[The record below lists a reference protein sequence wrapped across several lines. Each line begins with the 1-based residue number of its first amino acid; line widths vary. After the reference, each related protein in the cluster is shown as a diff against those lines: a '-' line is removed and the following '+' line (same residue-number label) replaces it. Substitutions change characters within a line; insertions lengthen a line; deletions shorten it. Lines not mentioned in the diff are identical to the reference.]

1 MTYFAYLDEFG
12 HIGPYVARQHPR
24 HNDSPVFGLAGFVM
38 PSEHLRGFGTWF
50 FQRKCDLLAFE
61 IERSSQH
68 PALWEKK
75 GASLYTATNVTR
87 YVELRKL
94 TNRLFNKIASL
105 DGFVFY
111 VGIKK
116 TARPAHHVGK
126 DRAHDRL
133 RKRA

>member
-1 MTYFAYLDEFG
+1 MTYF
-12 HIGPYVARQHPR
+12 ARQHPR

-94 TNRLFNKIASL
+94 MNRLFNKIASL

-116 TARPAHHVGK
+116 TARPARHALSEPSDADDCNKVNTGTC
-126 DRAHDRL
+126 AHL
-133 RKRA
+133 HTAS

>member
-1 MTYFAYLDEFG
+1 
-12 HIGPYVARQHPR
+12 
-24 HNDSPVFGLAGFVM
+24 M
-38 PSEHLRGFGTWF
+38 PSEHLRGFGTWL

-87 YVELRKL
+87 YVELR
-94 TNRLFNKIASL
+94 
-105 DGFVFY
+105 

-116 TARPAHHVGK
+116 TARPARH
-126 DRAHDRL
+126 AL
-133 RKRA
+133 SEP